1 MDEAIAYSSK
11 LDLVAVPRV
20 WLKVRGGFHSARP
33 IFALNCARVFAS
45 SLRHSFKAAS
55 SVQDRRAME
64 RIAIVWILAS
74 LCLAYNLFVQGER
87 ATRVISTGYFVQSGA
102 APAHFAF

>member
-1 MDEAIAYSSK
+1 
-11 LDLVAVPRV
+11 
-20 WLKVRGGFHSARP
+20 
-33 IFALNCARVFAS
+33 
-45 SLRHSFKAAS
+45 
-55 SVQDRRAME
+55 ME